1 MTSPELM
8 LVGRLRRAH
17 GIRGELD
24 LEPLTDAP
32 AAVFAAGRTILVGT
46 TEGDLDPAGRALT
59 VRRARPQ
66 GDGSILVSFDEITDR
81 SEAELWRGRYLL
93 APASELEP
101 PGEGEVYV
109 HELPGMRVVLRDGES
124 LGVVSDVLE
133 LPQGLALEVR
143 RDSDNVVL
151 PFHEEFIE
159 SVDRASRTIVATP
172 PEGLFE

>member
-1 MTSPELM
+1 MNPPDLM
-8 LVGRLRRAH
+8 LVGRLRKAH

-24 LEPLTDAP
+24 VEPLTDAP
-32 AAVFAAGRTILVGT
+32 AAVFAAGRAILAGT
-46 TEGDLDPAGRALT
+46 TEGDPDPAGRALT

-66 GDGSILVSFDEITDR
+66 GDGSILVAFDEITDR
-81 SEAELWRGRYLL
+81 TEAERWRGRYLL

-101 PGEGEVYV
+101 PAEGEVYV
-109 HELPGMRVVLRDGES
+109 HELPGMKVVLPAGEP

-143 RDSDNVVL
+143 RDSESVVL

-159 SVDRASRTIVATP
+159 RVDRAARTIVATP